1 MRERDIQNQIRLGVS
16 EQCPGV
22 IFRTNAGQ
30 AWAGDRVYS
39 HEFRQNVLVNI
50 RPVKLLVPGFSDL
63 LYLGPERN
71 ATFIECKTP
80 KGPVREE
87 QERFIELM
95 RSYGFNAGICRSVED
110 AVNLTKRG

>member
-16 EQCPGV
+16 EQCQGV

-110 AVNLTKRG
+110 AVTLINK